1 VPATQLIRTIALA
14 VTLTAQ
20 LAATASALS
29 LGEPSPHRNR
39 GFRPDTN
46 GLASTNCRVSR
57 ATEGTMAPHDFC
69 QALQKNDR
77 AALKAI
83 IDPVLAK
90 LKASGD
96 EDRNFQM
103 FKEWLERHDCV
114 TSVEID
120 RDVLRSDPP
129 IKQFY
134 VTVRMDTSDVTVKR
148 EIGVRLAPKRYE
160 FDKK

>member
-1 VPATQLIRTIALA
+1 
-14 VTLTAQ
+14 
-20 LAATASALS
+20 
-29 LGEPSPHRNR
+29 
-39 GFRPDTN
+39 
-46 GLASTNCRVSR
+46 
-57 ATEGTMAPHDFC
+57 MAPHDFC